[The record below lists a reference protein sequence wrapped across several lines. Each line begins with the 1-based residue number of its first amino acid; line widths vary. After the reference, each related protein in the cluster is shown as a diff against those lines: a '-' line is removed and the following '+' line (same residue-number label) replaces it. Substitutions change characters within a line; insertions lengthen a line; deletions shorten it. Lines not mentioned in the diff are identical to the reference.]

1 MITGGRAKR
10 IFEKYLHKLVENS
23 NTIVDIGTSERF
35 AKELRP
41 YENLFIGKDYK
52 AGGYQPELIYGVY
65 NCDLHTDIESLPFE
79 NNSIDAIICLEVL
92 EHVKNP
98 FKAAEEIKR
107 VLKPGGLL
115 LLTTPFLLG
124 YHGKRKKYGDN
135 GTQSHA
141 EYPDFWRFTHEGLEY
156 LFKDFT
162 SVKVEVMNG
171 PVEVGL
177 MVFNLSRFFKFSL
190 IRKLLDMI
198 DKPKISKQ
206 TSRHLIFCVK

>member
-1 MITGGRAKR
+1 MITGGRAKT

-41 YENLFIGKDYK
+41 YENLFSGKDYK
-52 AGGYQPELIYGVY
+52 AGGYKPELIYGVY

-124 YHGKRKKYGDN
+124 YHGKSKKQSDIE
-135 GTQSHA
+135 TQAHA

-177 MVFNLSRFFKFSL
+177 MIFNLSRFFK
-190 IRKLLDMI
+190 IKTVRKLLDMI
-198 DKPKISKQ
+198 DRPKISKQ

>member
-1 MITGGRAKR
+1 MITGGRGKM
-10 IFEKYLHKLVENS
+10 IFENYLFKLVENS
-23 NTIVDIGTSERF
+23 NCIVDIGTSERF

-52 AGGYQPELIYGVY
+52 AGGYEPELVYGRY
-65 NCDLHTDIESLPFE
+65 NCDLHTDVESLPFE

-107 VLKPGGLL
+107 VLRPGGRL

-124 YHGKRKKYGDN
+124 YHGKSKKISAK

-156 LFKDFT
+156 LFKDFS

-177 MVFNLSRFFKFSL
+177 MVFNLSRFFKFK
-190 IRKLLDMI
+190 IVRKLLDMI
-198 DKPKISKQ
+198 DRPKISKQ
-206 TSRHLIFCVK
+206 SSRHLIFCVK

>member
-1 MITGGRAKR
+1 MITGGRGKM
-10 IFEKYLHKLVENS
+10 IFENYLYKLIENS
-23 NTIVDIGTSERF
+23 NCIIDIGTSERF

-52 AGGYQPELIYGVY
+52 AGGYEPELIYGEY

-79 NNSIDAIICLEVL
+79 NDSIDAIICLEVL

-98 FKAAEEIKR
+98 FKAADEIKR

-124 YHGKRKKYGDN
+124 YHGKSKNYSDKE
-135 GTQSHA
+135 THSHA

-156 LFKDFT
+156 LFKDF
-162 SVKVEVMNG
+162 SSIKVEVMNG

-177 MVFNLSRFFKFSL
+177 MVFNLSRFFKFKI
-190 IRKLLDMI
+190 IRKLLDII
-198 DKPKISKQ
+198 DRPKISKQ
-206 TSRHLIFCVK
+206 SSRHLIFCVK